1 MVDKNSITKP
11 IEVLVKSELDKLPY
25 PTIVIVTKIYN
36 DDYVDVESES
46 FGTLR
51 HIYSITEHEINDKT
65 LLIFAD
71 NDFNQRIVI

>member
-1 MVDKNSITKP
+1 MVDKHSITTP
-11 IEVLVKSELDKLPY
+11 IEAIVKDEISKITFPN
-25 PTIVIVTKIYN
+25 IVVVTKIYN
-36 DDYVDVESES
+36 DYYVDVESES

>member
-1 MVDKNSITKP
+1 MTDKNSITTP
-11 IEVLVKSELDKLPY
+11 IEAIVKDEISKIAF
-25 PTIVIVTKIYN
+25 PTIVVVTKIYN
-36 DDYVDVESES
+36 DDYVDVESDS

>member
-1 MVDKNSITKP
+1 MVDKHSIITP
-11 IEVLVKSELDKLPY
+11 IGAIVKDEISKIAF
-25 PTIVIVTKIYN
+25 PTIVVVSKIYA
-36 DDYVDVESES
+36 DDYVDVESDS

>member
-1 MVDKNSITKP
+1 MVDKNSITTP
-11 IEVLVKSELDKLPY
+11 IEAIVKDEISKIGF
-25 PTIVIVTKIYN
+25 PTIVVVTKIYN
-36 DDYVDVESES
+36 DDYVDVESDS

-71 NDFNQRIVI
+71 NNFNQRIVI

>member
-1 MVDKNSITKP
+1 MTDYSNLTHP
-11 IEVLVKSELDKLPY
+11 IEVLVKNELNKLAY
-25 PTIVIVTKIYN
+25 PTKVTVVKVYN
-36 DDYVDVESES
+36 DDYVDVENES

>member
-1 MVDKNSITKP
+1 MTDYSSLTHP
-11 IEVLVKSELDKLPY
+11 IEVLVKNELNKLAY
-25 PTIVIVTKIYN
+25 PTKVTVVKVYN
-36 DDYVDVESES
+36 DDYVDVESDS

-65 LLIFAD
+65 LMIFAD

>member
-1 MVDKNSITKP
+1 MTDYSNLTRP
-11 IEVLVKSELDKLPY
+11 IEVLVKSELNKLAY
-25 PTIVIVTKIYN
+25 PTIVEITKVYN
-36 DDYVDVESES
+36 DGYCDVESES

-51 HIYSITEHEINDKT
+51 YIYSITEHEINDKT

>member
-1 MVDKNSITKP
+1 MVDKHSITTP
-11 IEVLVKSELDKLPY
+11 IEAIVKDEISKIAF
-25 PTIVIVTKIYN
+25 PTIVVVTKIYN
-36 DDYVDVESES
+36 DDYVDVENDS

-65 LLIFAD
+65 LLIFAN